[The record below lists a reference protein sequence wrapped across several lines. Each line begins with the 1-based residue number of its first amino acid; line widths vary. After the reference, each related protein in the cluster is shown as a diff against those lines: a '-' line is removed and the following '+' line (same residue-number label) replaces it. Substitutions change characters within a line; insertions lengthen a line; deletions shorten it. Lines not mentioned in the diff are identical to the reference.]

1 MKCDYFCRMNFTE
14 DVENCLQ
21 ALRSGG
27 TILYPTDTIWGLGCD
42 ATNDAAVKKI
52 YSIKQRQESKA
63 LIVLLADEREIIK
76 YVAQPDL
83 RVFEY
88 LQNTTQPTTV
98 IYKGAIG
105 LAGNLI
111 AADGSIAIRLVKDEF
126 CRNLIRRFKKPIV
139 STSANISGLPAPPFF
154 SAIDNEVKQAV
165 DYVVNYRR
173 DDETPKQPS
182 SVIFWNDDGTV
193 KVLR

>member
-1 MKCDYFCRMNFTE
+1 MNFME
-14 DVENCLQ
+14 DIENCLQ
-21 ALRSGG
+21 VLRSGG

-42 ATNDAAVKKI
+42 ATNEVAVKKI
-52 YSIKQRQESKA
+52 YSIKQREESKA

-83 RVFEY
+83 RVFDY
-88 LQNTTQPTTV
+88 LQTSAQPTTV

-105 LAGNLI
+105 LADNLI

-139 STSANISGLPAPPFF
+139 STSANISGHPAPPFF
-154 SAIDNEVKQAV
+154 SAVDNEIKQAV

-182 SVIFWNDDGTV
+182 SVILWNDDGTV